1 MSLRARLLLTLGLT
15 LALLWASAA
24 AWLVRD
30 LEDKLVETLDQR
42 LAQSARMVA
51 GLMLQLPPEVWQDA
65 DRRSL
70 SIPSIEGL
78 ACQVHSPRGEV
89 MARTHSDMQ
98 SVLTPGQPGHAYRRK
113 DGITWRVFTYQRGGL
128 TITTADRLDERD
140 ALMNGVLR
148 VAVVPFI
155 VALLGSLIALW
166 LSVWRGLAPLVRLRE
181 ALAHRDPDALAP
193 LEVRGVPAEIRPL
206 IDTLNGLLAR
216 VEEAFTREQR
226 FTNDAAHELRT
237 PLTAIKTHVQVAKRV
252 KGQAALDTLHYAE
265 QGIVRLNR
273 TLDQLLLLARVEGR
287 HPGADESSDIAAI
300 AACAVEDTGQPER
313 IELPPQWPDARL
325 LVPHELAV
333 TALRNVLDNAL
344 RHGPPDTP
352 VWLEARVLETGVCTQ
367 TAELAFCVRDAG
379 EGLSPH
385 GLAQLTQR
393 FWRASNAEGSGL
405 GLAIVAAIAERFG
418 GRLTFQSPEDGGL
431 GVGSN
436 GLTVEFIVPAVI
448 PDEG

>member
-24 AWLVRD
+24 AWLMRD

-51 GLMLQLPPEVWQDA
+51 GLMLQLPSEVWEDA

-89 MARTHSDMQ
+89 MAHTHSDMQ
-98 SVLTPGQPGHAYRRK
+98 NVLAPGKPGHAYRRE
-113 DGITWRVFTYQRGGL
+113 DGITWRVFTYERGGL

-155 VALLGSLIALW
+155 VALLGSLVALW
-166 LSVWRGLAPLVRLRE
+166 LSVWRGLAPLARLRE
-181 ALAHRDPDALAP
+181 SLAHRDPETLSPVEAHGL
-193 LEVRGVPAEIRPL
+193 PAEIRPL
-206 IDTLNGLLAR
+206 VDTLNGLLSR
-216 VEEAFTREQR
+216 VEQAFAREQR

-252 KGQAALDTLHYAE
+252 QGQAAVDALHYAE

-287 HPGADESSDIAAI
+287 HPDAGETSDVAAI
-300 AACAVEDTGQPER
+300 AACAVEDTGHPER
-313 IELPPQWPDARL
+313 
-325 LVPHELAV
+325 
-333 TALRNVLDNAL
+333 
-344 RHGPPDTP
+344 
-352 VWLEARVLETGVCTQ
+352 
-367 TAELAFCVRDAG
+367 
-379 EGLSPH
+379 
-385 GLAQLTQR
+385 
-393 FWRASNAEGSGL
+393 
-405 GLAIVAAIAERFG
+405 
-418 GRLTFQSPEDGGL
+418 
-431 GVGSN
+431 
-436 GLTVEFIVPAVI
+436 
-448 PDEG
+448 

>member
-24 AWLVRD
+24 AWLMRD

-78 ACQVHSPRGEV
+78 ACQVHSPRGNV
-89 MARTHSDMQ
+89 MARTHRDMQ
-98 SVLTPGQPGHAYRRK
+98 DVLAPGKPGHAYRRE
-113 DGITWRVFTYQRGGL
+113 DGITWRVFTYERGGL

-140 ALMNGVLR
+140 TLMNGVLR

-155 VALLGSLIALW
+155 VALLGSLVALW
-166 LSVWRGLAPLVRLRE
+166 LSVWRGLAPLSRLRE
-181 ALAHRDPDALAP
+181 SLAHRDPEALSP
-193 LEVRGVPAEIRPL
+193 VEVRGLPAEIRPL

-216 VEEAFTREQR
+216 VEQAFTREQR
-226 FTNDAAHELRT
+226 FTSDAAHELRT

-252 KGQAALDTLHYAE
+252 KGQAALDALHYAE
-265 QGIVRLNR
+265 QGIVRLNN

-287 HPGADESSDIAAI
+287 HPDVGDTSDVATI
-300 AACAVEDTGQPER
+300 AACAVEDTGHSER
-313 IELPPQWPDARL
+313 IELPFQWPDARL
-325 LVPHELAV
+325 LVPHALAV

-352 VWLEARVLETGVCTQ
+352 VWLEARLL
-367 TAELAFCVRDAG
+367 ASSNELAFCVRDAG
-379 EGLSPH
+379 KGLSPH
-385 GLAQLTQR
+385 GLEQLTRR

-418 GRLTFQSPEDGGL
+418 GRLAFHSPAGE
-431 GVGSN
+431 

>member
-24 AWLVRD
+24 AWLAKD

-51 GLMLQLPPEVWQDA
+51 ELMLQLPPEVWQQA

-70 SIPSIEGL
+70 SIPAIEGL
-78 ACQVHSPRGEV
+78 ACQVHSPKGEI
-89 MARTHSDMQ
+89 MARTHSNMQ
-98 SVLTPGQPGHAYRRK
+98 DVLDPQEPGHAYRREG
-113 DGITWRVFTYQRGGL
+113 DVTWRVFTYRRGGL
-128 TITTADRLDERD
+128 TITTADRMDERD
-140 ALMNGVLR
+140 TLMSGVLR

-155 VALLGSLIALW
+155 VALAGSLLALW
-166 LSVWRGLAPLVRLRE
+166 VSVWRGLAPLARLRE
-181 ALAHRDPDALAP
+181 SLARRDPETLAP
-193 LEVRGVPAEIRPL
+193 VTLKGLPAELRPL
-206 IDTLNGLLAR
+206 VATLNALLAR

-252 KGQAALDTLHYAE
+252 KGQAAADALDYAE

-287 HPGADESSDIAAI
+287 KPWLEETCDAVSVAES
-300 AACAVEDTGQPER
+300 AVEDTGYPER
-313 IELPPQWPDARL
+313 VKLPDEWPRAQL
-325 LVPHELAV
+325 LMPHELAV

-344 RHGPPDTP
+344 RHGPPATP
-352 VWLEARVLETGVCTQ
+352 VWLDARWVDNKAADAAPGAPGEA
-367 TAELAFCVRDAG
+367 AELAFCVRDEGAG
-379 EGLSPH
+379 LTPH
-385 GLAQLTQR
+385 GLTRLTRR
-393 FWRASNAEGSGL
+393 FWRDSRAGGSGL

-418 GRLTFQSPEDGGL
+418 GRLAFYSPEGEGL
-431 GVGSN
+431 R
-436 GLTVEFIVPAVI
+436 VELIVPAV
-448 PDEG
+448 PSDRG

>member
-1 MSLRARLLLTLGLT
+1 
-15 LALLWASAA
+15 
-24 AWLVRD
+24 
-30 LEDKLVETLDQR
+30 
-42 LAQSARMVA
+42 
-51 GLMLQLPPEVWQDA
+51 
-65 DRRSL
+65 
-70 SIPSIEGL
+70 
-78 ACQVHSPRGEV
+78 
-89 MARTHSDMQ
+89 
-98 SVLTPGQPGHAYRRK
+98 
-113 DGITWRVFTYQRGGL
+113 
-128 TITTADRLDERD
+128 
-140 ALMNGVLR
+140 
-148 VAVVPFI
+148 
-155 VALLGSLIALW
+155 
-166 LSVWRGLAPLVRLRE
+166 
-181 ALAHRDPDALAP
+181 
-193 LEVRGVPAEIRPL
+193 
-206 IDTLNGLLAR
+206 
-216 VEEAFTREQR
+216 
-226 FTNDAAHELRT
+226 
-237 PLTAIKTHVQVAKRV
+237 
-252 KGQAALDTLHYAE
+252 
-265 QGIVRLNR
+265 VRLNR